1 MLAFDIVNVSNKTI
15 KAICLL
21 GKRAIRTI
29 RVPYLCIVTYTFNI
43 ESALSLAIRVA
54 RFGSSSEQQPEIR
67 PWLLVRLDVCVT

>member
-1 MLAFDIVNVSNKTI
+1 MLISNKTI

-21 GKRAIRTI
+21 GKRATYYMYTCTI
-29 RVPYLCIVTYTFNI
+29 AMHSYTFNI

-54 RFGSSSEQQPEIR
+54 RFGSSSEQQQEIR